1 MNIDELSLEINTD
14 AGQAVDG
21 IGVLVDALESL
32 KSVLPVKGLAS
43 VADGLGQVSAAAR
56 KVGNLNALDRFA
68 RSVGNIS
75 RIQPMKIGNTLN
87 TLKKLPEL
95 VNAVNAMPT
104 MDGGKISAV
113 AEAVRP
119 FETMGKNNINPF
131 LSSLNK
137 LPPLVSAINAMPAID
152 TTKIQSIALA
162 LRPMEGMGKNSMGS
176 FVNTLKKL
184 PEIATSLNGMEMG
197 KFADSIQRV
206 ATAMQP
212 LADEMYKV
220 SAGFSRLPPRIQS
233 VIRAQDRL
241 ATSSRG
247 AGKSFGGLN
256 LKTGVLALAYHKLAS
271 WVGNALNKSNE
282 YIENLNLFTVAMGD
296 GAEAALDYARTV
308 QDALGIDMSEF
319 IRNQG
324 MFKQILSGF
333 GVVEDKANLMS
344 KNLTQIGYD
353 ISSFYNISI
362 EDAMQKVESGIAG
375 EIEPLRRLGYAID
388 VATLQEV
395 AYKHG
400 IDAKVNSMNQAAKS
414 QLRYVAIMEQSGN
427 VMGDMARTIITPAN
441 SMRILAQQSNMLV
454 RAIGNIASVIAV
466 KIIPWIQAFISILI
480 DAANALASLFGF
492 KPPTIDYSSLG
503 GLASGADEAAGS
515 LDGVGD
521 AAKKAGKAVAKS
533 FTLGIDELN
542 VLDDSA
548 SAAANALGG
557 SGGLS
562 GGDLGIEM
570 PEYDFLSGLAKQ
582 AEDMKGKLL
591 AVLSVAKEVAK
602 VLLSWKI
609 AKGVTKV
616 LDNLFPNSNISK
628 AKRFAGAFLA
638 AAGALTYLDGAMEE
652 LVDGQTSWSGYVK
665 MLAGSAGMVAG
676 LTLAVSPL
684 AGAIAGVVSGVGMY
698 LLGVKDLASGNITV
712 QSVVQTLTG
721 LTGASVALA
730 IALGNPAAGLTLG
743 LVGALVA
750 VGAALYGVHQKAA
763 NEEISKRFG
772 DITLSAEELQEI
784 AGEMVQSKYLEKL
797 KVVLEDIAALD
808 TQYNGLKAMSE
819 SIQKLTIKAE
829 IYGQLDGDVSK
840 DLGVQIDAYMSEA
853 RSYLANLKETTTLS
867 LAVALEPIGGMDNA
881 FVRGIVNLA
890 DYSIS
895 NMQAEL
901 DNIGLELGQLYM
913 DAMADGIIDAD
924 EAAAIAELQKK
935 YQSMLDAAAD
945 AELEATI
952 EQIKFNATATG
963 LTAES
968 FVELQN
974 AISDVVSQKTIEV
987 EKGTVKVREFGINA
1001 IGHLDAPDAVK
1012 DAFNKQLGNAI
1023 GESAAIE
1030 KLNIQFGQGVQV
1042 QLDTLKTVFTD
1053 ELTNIA
1059 PELQN
1064 EVQNNAALKGVVN
1077 SLLNFDDAT
1086 MDSSLLADQMGR
1098 AVEGAYTRLNVELGS
1113 LAADANIS
1121 QEMIDNLA
1129 PRKDDL
1135 EKLRQQFIS
1144 LGIQVPEAITEGIS
1158 DIERMQAITGDM
1170 NAIYSLLGKQL
1181 AMDNPELVE
1190 VLKQG
1195 GEAAAAI
1202 PKQMAEA
1209 IAQQYDLVYDAQ
1221 AGVYKEVQLAAT
1233 GQEMQTLIKALNENG
1248 GEIARTIPDE
1258 ILSQFGLVRNAAT
1271 GLVSE
1276 IGAATG
1282 LAIPGTV
1289 TAIASHANELVKD
1302 GIVIP
1307 ISGSAEDIKNAAI
1320 AAVGVAQSAMEGKFD
1335 EIMPIICRKSN
1346 DLGVYVAAG
1355 VGEGVDSKTRDMLD
1369 TVQKFS
1375 DAILNKLV
1383 SRECFNEHSPSK
1395 ATKEM
1400 GEYLA
1405 EGLVDGLEDKTSIF
1419 GRIGNWATSV
1429 IDKVKN
1435 VLGIHSPSTVARD
1448 EIGRFL
1454 SEGIAVGMVMPSAL
1468 SKVATAASSVA
1479 CTAQE
1484 VFNNASPQITPELN
1498 LDTLKTQLSE
1508 LERAQESFTSK
1519 LAGSI
1524 NLSADTADLKTQLES
1539 LTSYGDALA
1548 SLKNKAIPEAL
1559 LDEITSMSIEAG
1571 SELAGKLDAMTG
1583 EQYVEYVTNWLALN
1597 SKTKEISDQIYGDQI
1612 ESVKNATTA
1621 AETAAKQINETF
1633 AHVFDGIAYDV
1644 ETDYSELISEAK
1656 AAGDLAAAAQYEQ
1669 QRNAKIQGEGLSYEL
1684 TSEFTK
1690 PLETQL
1696 TATNGTLSAMND
1708 KTALTATQLANM
1720 SAADKAAYAADLRI
1734 ATDTKAQI
1742 EAVTKRIETVMRAN
1756 TMQVSNSVSSL
1767 HTYISGSLS
1776 SMLNSYLSSILDATR
1791 NIRIEIYNNYYSG
1804 GSKLATGGIVKKRTL
1819 VTVGEYSG
1827 ASSNPEIVAPQDMMR
1842 ETVAEA
1848 NEPMFAALLDGMERM
1863 IAAIEDKDMNLQIGD
1878 ETIGRANDR
1887 YKSKRGAYVSKGV
1900 YANAY

>member
-75 RIQPMKIGNTLN
+75 RIQPMKIGSTLN

-220 SAGFSRLPPRIQS
+220 SAGFSRLPPRMQS

-414 QLRYVAIMEQSGN
+414 QLRYIAIMEQSGN

-582 AEDMKGKLL
+582 AEDVKQKMSDILEVVVSIASALLGWHFARSFTDWLTKLL
-591 AVLSVAKEVAK
+591 DLKIPAK
-602 VLLSWKI
+602 VTIGI
-609 AKGVTKV
+609 A
-616 LDNLFPNSNISK
+616 
-628 AKRFAGAFLA
+628 LA
-638 AAGALTYLDGAMEE
+638 ASGAALGAENIGE
-652 LVDGQTSWSGYVK
+652 ILLGNYKAASLQ
-665 MLAGSAGMVAG
+665 SAIKE
-676 LTLAVSPL
+676 AVS
-684 AGAIAGVVSGVGMY
+684 
-698 LLGVKDLASGNITV
+698 
-712 QSVVQTLTG
+712 G
-721 LTGASVALA
+721 L
-730 IALGNPAAGLTLG
+730 
-743 LVGALVA
+743 LVGAGMIAMGASAWAIPVAMSLV
-750 VGAALYGVHQKAA
+750 VGITEIVVNWERIKTMWGQIFDGIKALLD
-763 NEEISKRFG
+763 G
-772 DITLSAEELQEI
+772 DIQGFWGYVSQAFLTWMGGDSWTIELAKKI
-784 AGEMVQSKYLEKL
+784 AGEDAWNAAIQFLENGGTI
-797 KVVLEDIAALD
+797 DAAFKTLFSNVGKSISEWWD
-808 TQYNGLKAMSE
+808 ESVAPWFTAEKWAETAQGMALGVGLKWSE
-819 SIQKLTIKAE
+819 TVTAWKEAISSWWENNVAPWFTKERWEDLMYSIGYQMGE
-829 IYGQLDGDVSK
+829 S
-840 DLGVQIDAYMSEA
+840 
-853 RSYLANLKETTTLS
+853 
-867 LAVALEPIGGMDNA
+867 
-881 FVRGIVNLA
+881 VRGIVSLWTKDIPDWWKN
-890 DYSIS
+890 
-895 NMQAEL
+895 NVMPW
-901 DNIGLELGQLYM
+901 
-913 DAMADGIIDAD
+913 
-924 EAAAIAELQKK
+924 
-935 YQSMLDAAAD
+935 
-945 AELEATI
+945 
-952 EQIKFNATATG
+952 F
-963 LTAES
+963 TAEKWS
-968 FVELQN
+968 SLYISIKSELVKKWNETVGAWIN
-974 AISDVVSQKTIEV
+974 AISTWWEDNVAPWFTLEKWKRLFSSIKDAVVSTISNFVSSWKTSIQDWWNND
-987 EKGTVKVREFGINA
+987 VKKWFSWETWQ
-1001 IGHLDAPDAVK
+1001 
-1012 DAFNKQLGNAI
+1012 QLGKDIVDGLLNGI
-1023 GESAAIE
+1023 GDLWETA
-1030 KLNIQFGQGVQV
+1030 KDF
-1042 QLDTLKTVFTD
+1042 
-1053 ELTNIA
+1053 
-1059 PELQN
+1059 
-1064 EVQNNAALKGVVN
+1064 ALKFIGGFRDGV
-1077 SLLNFDDAT
+1077 
-1086 MDSSLLADQMGR
+1086 
-1098 AVEGAYTRLNVELGS
+1098 
-1113 LAADANIS
+1113 
-1121 QEMIDNLA
+1121 
-1129 PRKDDL
+1129 
-1135 EKLRQQFIS
+1135 
-1144 LGIQVPEAITEGIS
+1144 
-1158 DIERMQAITGDM
+1158 
-1170 NAIYSLLGKQL
+1170 
-1181 AMDNPELVE
+1181 
-1190 VLKQG
+1190 
-1195 GEAAAAI
+1195 
-1202 PKQMAEA
+1202 
-1209 IAQQYDLVYDAQ
+1209 
-1221 AGVYKEVQLAAT
+1221 
-1233 GQEMQTLIKALNENG
+1233 
-1248 GEIARTIPDE
+1248 
-1258 ILSQFGLVRNAAT
+1258 
-1271 GLVSE
+1271 
-1276 IGAATG
+1276 
-1282 LAIPGTV
+1282 
-1289 TAIASHANELVKD
+1289 
-1302 GIVIP
+1302 
-1307 ISGSAEDIKNAAI
+1307 
-1320 AAVGVAQSAMEGKFD
+1320 
-1335 EIMPIICRKSN
+1335 KS
-1346 DLGVYVAAG
+1346 
-1355 VGEGVDSKTRDMLD
+1355 
-1369 TVQKFS
+1369 
-1375 DAILNKLV
+1375 
-1383 SRECFNEHSPSK
+1383 HSPSR
-1395 ATKEM
+1395 EM
-1400 GEYLA
+1400 KKIGIDLN
-1405 EGLVDGLEDKTSIF
+1405 DGL
-1419 GRIGNWATSV
+1419 
-1429 IDKVKN
+1429 
-1435 VLGIHSPSTVARD
+1435 
-1448 EIGRFL
+1448 
-1454 SEGIAVGMVMPSAL
+1454 
-1468 SKVATAASSVA
+1468 
-1479 CTAQE
+1479 
-1484 VFNNASPQITPELN
+1484 
-1498 LDTLKTQLSE
+1498 
-1508 LERAQESFTSK
+1508 
-1519 LAGSI
+1519 
-1524 NLSADTADLKTQLES
+1524 
-1539 LTSYGDALA
+1539 ALA
-1548 SLKNKAIPEAL
+1548 SHLFFET
-1559 LDEITSMSIEAG
+1559 D
-1571 SELAGKLDAMTG
+1571 
-1583 EQYVEYVTNWLALN
+1583 V
-1597 SKTKEISDQIYGDQI
+1597 
-1612 ESVKNATTA
+1612 
-1621 AETAAKQINETF
+1621 TAAKQFIHGF
-1633 AHVFDGIAYDV
+1633 APVVDEIQKMFDGISYSPNI
-1644 ETDYSELISEAK
+1644 DYMELINEAK
-1656 AAGDLAAAAQYEQ
+1656 ANGDLAAAAQYEQ

-1756 TMQVSNSVSSL
+1756 TMQVSNSVSGL

-1804 GSKLATGGIVKKRTL
+1804 GSKLATGGVVKKRTL